1 MKTTNFFLIF
11 LMSYCISFSEN
22 TAFAVGPLN
31 AGTAKVNL
39 TPAEPKKPVHD
50 SLYARSLI
58 LDVDGNRVAF
68 VSLDVISYTNEKLS
82 ERLRKKYNLQ
92 EIFYCASHTHSGVE
106 PRDFP
111 QWFEDR
117 ITESVHLASENMF
130 EARISAGH
138 RSFPQLGFNRL
149 VVREDGWAREIWK
162 YDDHYLEI
170 NTERRPFGPVD
181 PAVGV
186 IKVED
191 TSGNTRVIVMNYACH
206 DDAVWSNFKVSAD
219 WVGVATRLTED
230 AYDKKV
236 NCLFVNGGAGNIAP
250 MFKDPGRKSP
260 DDPRETDY
268 NLIERMGKLLSIEAV
283 KLAKNLRYDP
293 EEIPGVQVKTDS
305 MSFTGRFDKNAK
317 YSVHFATLY
326 LNSKIAIATFPGEP
340 FIKFQLDWK
349 EDLKDEA
356 IPFFFGYVWN
366 GGMWPIYVPDIKSAA
381 LGGFGADQGPTFL
394 EVGAGEAIMNKHL
407 EDFYILNGRM
417 RSKPGPTN

>member
-1 MKTTNFFLIF
+1 MKQVLFFVILF
-11 LMSYCISFSEN
+11 LSYCISFSGN
-22 TAFAVGPLN
+22 TAFAAGQLS

-50 SLYARSLI
+50 SLYVRSLI

-68 VSLDVISYTNEKLS
+68 VSMDVISYVNDKLS
-82 ERLRKKYNLQ
+82 ETLKKKYKLQ

-117 ITESVHLASENMF
+117 ITESVDAASRNMF
-130 EARISAGH
+130 DARISAGH

-162 YDDHYLEI
+162 HDDHYLSI

-250 MFKDPGRKSP
+250 MFKDPGRKGP
-260 DDPRETDY
+260 DDPRDTDY

-283 KLAKNLRYDP
+283 KLAKSLRYDP
-293 EEIPGVQVKTDS
+293 EEIPSVKVKTDS
-305 MSFTGRFDKNAK
+305 LAFTGRFDKTKNYA
-317 YSVHFATLY
+317 VHFATLY

-349 EDLKDEA
+349 ADLQEEA
-356 IPFFFGYVWN
+356 IPFFFGYASN
-366 GGMWPIYVPDIKSAA
+366 GGWWPTYVPDIKSAA

-407 EDFYILNGRM
+407 ENYYILNGRM
-417 RSKPGPTN
+417 RSKPGPTD